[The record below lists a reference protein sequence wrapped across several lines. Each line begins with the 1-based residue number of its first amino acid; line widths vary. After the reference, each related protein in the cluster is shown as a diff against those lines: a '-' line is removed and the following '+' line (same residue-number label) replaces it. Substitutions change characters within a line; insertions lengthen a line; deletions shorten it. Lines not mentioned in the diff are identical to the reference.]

1 MLNWFKDEQA
11 IKKSLLFKD
20 KWAES
25 LTPLSK
31 EQRKYASGIKQQRDF
46 DNIDSN
52 RDLSQEIN
60 HKLRDPV
67 VEKDRTKR

>member
-1 MLNWFKDEQA
+1 MLNWFKDEQT

-31 EQRKYASGIKQQRDF
+31 EQRKYASGIKQ
-46 DNIDSN
+46 
-52 RDLSQEIN
+52 
-60 HKLRDPV
+60 
-67 VEKDRTKR
+67 